1 MMKKYIYIGI
11 ATFVIIFVYFFNP
24 LKFIDNLFYDLNF
37 AFQSQSPID
46 SVVIVGIDRQSIR
59 KNGALPWPRSTMA
72 KLVKQ
77 IASAEPKVIAL
88 DFQFPYRNDQGESD
102 SLAAVLAM
110 LHNVVL
116 PFSVDGISTNSGPAG
131 TFTPSPQLLNQSIR
145 VFSDKDQINQI
156 FFYNA
161 KEIDPPDPMFFKHIR
176 YSGFLNMS
184 TSNSSQ
190 KLREAIHVI
199 RAGDYY
205 FPSFAVATAAAFY
218 NVPISEITLDGAGYL
233 DIGPSKVP
241 ISSYAASLMLHFRSD
256 DHPIQEYPAVDI
268 LADSFDKSQL
278 KGKVVFVGVTDPLA
292 AADFFTTPLRSQ
304 YPGVAVWATA
314 VLDILHKTW
323 VRTDSAIP
331 GILYFLLTLLI
342 FPGLALIVPSKRRN
356 LSLVSSFVL
365 MLSGVIM
372 SVLLFRFANSFV
384 SPMPPVYAWVFSLI
398 WLAALRVDPT
408 LAGSSSLQ
416 IEPATDSQG
425 DSLPPPQ
432 TLAPTS
438 VEALQCET
446 LDHVF
451 LRSMPQTPTYNNSSS
466 EPIFKTIDEKL
477 TDLNKPVVTPESIE
491 KILECGGGHILSLL
505 GSGGM
510 ADVYLLWHPRLET
523 YRAIKVMKPHLSD
536 NFRSRFETEIRIFAK
551 LDHPNIVRCF
561 GVGDWHSLS
570 YIEMEY
576 INGTSFENVLKKC
589 SIISVDQAVIIG
601 ILICR
606 ALEYAHSRSMHIYG
620 KEIHGIIHRDLKPAN
635 VMITKNGRVKLTDFG
650 IARPQELSLHTTESE
665 NIAGT
670 LPYMAPEIFDRNEY
684 MPRTDIYALGATLY
698 ECITGERTFPQT
710 TVTTILNAKT
720 GGKYKPLSSIVK
732 IPHEIETII
741 DTSLHVD
748 PSKRY
753 QSVKEMRL
761 DLEKQFL
768 GSGVKDGFG
777 HITALTKRIWGA

>member
-1 MMKKYIYIGI
+1 MKKYLYIGI
-11 ATFVIIFVYFFNP
+11 ATFVIVFIYFFNP

-37 AFQSQSPID
+37 TFQSNTTVD

-59 KNGALPWPRSTMA
+59 KNGALPWPRSIMA

-102 SLAAVLAM
+102 SLAAILST

-116 PFSVDGISTNSGPAG
+116 PFSVDGISTEPAPLG
-131 TFTPSPQLLNQSIR
+131 SFTPSPLLLNQSIHL
-145 VFSDKDQINQI
+145 SNNKDQVGQL

-161 KEIDPPDPMFFKHIR
+161 KQIDPPDSMFFNRIH

-199 RAGDYY
+199 RAGEYY
-205 FPSFAVATAAAFY
+205 FPSFAIATAAAFY
-218 NVPISEITLDGAGYL
+218 DIPISEIILDGKGYL
-233 DIGPSKVP
+233 GIGAAKVP
-241 ISSYAASLMLHFRSD
+241 ISSYAASQMLHFRSD
-256 DHPIQEYPAVDI
+256 NNPIKEYSASDI
-268 LADSFDKSQL
+268 LADSFERSQF

-314 VLDILHKTW
+314 VLDIIHKSW

-331 GILYFLLTLLI
+331 GTLYFLLTLLI
-342 FPGLALIVPSKRRN
+342 FPGLALIIPSKQRHISL
-356 LSLVSSFVL
+356 LSATIL
-365 MLSGVIM
+365 MLSGVIN
-372 SVLLFRFANSFV
+372 SVLLFKFANSFV

-416 IEPATDSQG
+416 IEPPSDTDG
-425 DSLPPPQ
+425 DSLPPPS
-432 TLAPTS
+432 TVTPVS
-438 VEALQCET
+438 IEALQCET
-446 LDHVF
+446 LDHIF
-451 LRSMPQTPTYNNSSS
+451 LKANPLSTTDNNNSSS
-466 EPIFKTIDEKL
+466 EPVFKTIDEKL
-477 TDLNKPVVTPESIE
+477 TNLKKAITTSENIE
-491 KILECGGGHILSLL
+491 KILECSGGHILSLL

-536 NFRSRFETEIRIFAK
+536 NFRSRFETEIRIFSK

-589 SIISVDQAVIIG
+589 SIISVDQAVITG

-698 ECITGERTFPQT
+698 ECIAGERTFPQT

-720 GGKYKPLSSIVK
+720 CGRYKPLSSIVK

-768 GSGVKDGFG
+768 VSGIKDGFG
-777 HITALTKRIWGA
+777 HIIALTKRIWGS

>member
-1 MMKKYIYIGI
+1 MKKYLYIGI
-11 ATFVIIFVYFFNP
+11 ATCVIIFVYFFNP

-37 AFQSQSPID
+37 TFQSNSPVD

-72 KLVKQ
+72 KLVQQ

-88 DFQFPYRNDQGESD
+88 DFQFPHRNDQGESD
-102 SLAAVLAM
+102 SLAAVLST
-110 LHNVVL
+110 LNNVVL
-116 PFSVDGISTNSGPAG
+116 PFSVDGISTDPAPLG
-131 TFTPSPQLLNQSIR
+131 SFTPSPPLLNQSIHL
-145 VFSDKDQINQI
+145 FNNKDQIDQI

-161 KEIDPPDPMFFKHIR
+161 QQIDPPDSMFFNHIR

-184 TSNSSQ
+184 TSNTSQ

-205 FPSFAVATAAAFY
+205 FTSFAVATAAAFY
-218 NVPISEITLDGAGYL
+218 NVPISEISIDGRGYI
-233 DIGPSKVP
+233 DIGATKVP

-256 DHPIQEYPAVDI
+256 NHPIQQYPAADV
-268 LADSFDKSQL
+268 LAGSFERSQFKDKI
-278 KGKVVFVGVTDPLA
+278 VFIGVTDPLA
-292 AADFFTTPLRSQ
+292 AADFFPTPLRSQ

-331 GILYFLLTLLI
+331 GTLYFLLTLLI
-342 FPGLALIVPSKRRN
+342 FPGLALIIPSKQRQ
-356 LSLVSSFVL
+356 LSLVSGAIL
-365 MLSGVIM
+365 MLSGFIN
-372 SVLLFRFANSFV
+372 SVLLFKFANSFV
-384 SPMPPVYAWVFSLI
+384 SPIPPFFAWVFSVI

-416 IEPATDSQG
+416 IEPSSDTEG
-425 DSLPPPQ
+425 DSLPPPPK
-432 TLAPTS
+432 TTPVS
-438 VEALQCET
+438 IEALQCET
-446 LDHVF
+446 LDHIF
-451 LRSMPQTPTYNNSSS
+451 LRSMPISIIDNNNGA
-466 EPIFKTIDEKL
+466 EPVFKTIDEKL
-477 TDLNKPVVTPESIE
+477 TDLKKTVAKPDNIE

-536 NFRSRFETEIRIFAK
+536 NFRSRFETEIRIFSK

-576 INGTSFENVLKKC
+576 INGTSFENVLQKC
-589 SIISVDQAVIIG
+589 SIISVDQAVITG

-698 ECITGERTFPQT
+698 ECIAGERTFPQT
-710 TVTTILNAKT
+710 TVTTMLNAKT
-720 GGKYKPLSSIVK
+720 SGKYKPLSSIVK
-732 IPHEIETII
+732 IPREIETII

-768 GSGVKDGFG
+768 GSGARDGFG
-777 HITALTKRIWGA
+777 HITALTKRIWGS